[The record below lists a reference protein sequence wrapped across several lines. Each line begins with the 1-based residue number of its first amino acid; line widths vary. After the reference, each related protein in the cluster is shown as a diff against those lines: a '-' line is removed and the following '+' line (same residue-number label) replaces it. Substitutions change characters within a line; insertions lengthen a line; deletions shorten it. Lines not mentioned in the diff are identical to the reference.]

1 MEAIVKRFYTAF
13 LAVGLITLIGSS
25 TPALGQSAKPFKV
38 LYLSDIS
45 NHGEKA
51 LIRTRATKS
60 HVAAIQAEINGDRAL
75 VSQLR
80 AMNIQIRNIIGADRA
95 MNGGMIYYVR

>member
-1 MEAIVKRFYTAF
+1 MKRFYTAF
-13 LAVGLITLIGSS
+13 LAVGLIILTGSS
-25 TPALGQSAKPFKV
+25 TPTRAQSAKPFKV
-38 LYLSDIS
+38 IYLSDIS

-60 HVAAIQAEINGDRAL
+60 RVAAIQTEINGDRAL

-95 MNGGMIYYVR
+95 MNGSVIYYVR

>member
-1 MEAIVKRFYTAF
+1 MNRFYSAF
-13 LAVGLITLIGSS
+13 LAFAVATLICWS
-25 TPALGQSAKPFKV
+25 TPALAESAKPFKV
-38 LYLSDIS
+38 IYLSAIS
-45 NHGEKA
+45 NDGEKA

-60 HVAAIQAEINGDRAL
+60 RVAAIQAEINSDRAL

-95 MNGGMIYYVR
+95 MNGSVIYYVR